1 MSDAAVRYDP
11 EFKKVLWPPW
21 IHSPRMFTLSC
32 PIRVDGQVCEAGT
45 RVNIQSPNLIACDEA
60 EMLTRYEVQPSLVK
74 VGEGGNLE
82 VQVQA
87 EQSYLIKTER
97 EVPAK
102 LGLMLVGWGGNNGS
116 TLTASLLANR
126 LGMSWETRRGR
137 QQANF
142 YGSLLMASS
151 VPLGTSDLGN
161 EVYVKMHDIV
171 PFCNPDNLVL
181 GGWDISS
188 MSLGDSL
195 LRSRVLEPDLIRQVK
210 PLMDQMKP
218 LPSVYSPSFIASNQS
233 DRADNV
239 IGGSRSEQL
248 ERIRKDIRDFK
259 VINRL
264 DKVIVM
270 WTANTERYTSL
281 ADGIHDSWENFKVA
295 IEADH
300 AEISPSSLFAAA
312 SLLEGCPFINGS
324 PQNTF
329 IPAIIDLAGKVA
341 VPIAG
346 DDFKSGQTKM
356 KSVLV
361 DFLIGSGIKPLSIV
375 SYNHLG
381 NNDGKNLAE
390 AAQFSSKERSKR
402 GVVEDMVQSNPV
414 LYPVGGKTSGP
425 DHTVVIEYV
434 PTVGDTKK
442 ALDEYESEIFMGGRN
457 TIVMHNTC
465 EDSLLAAPL
474 MLDLVL
480 LMEFLT
486 RVSVGREATGLD
498 GEDSDFH
505 PLHPIMSL
513 LAFFLKAPLF
523 PSGVPVTNALM
534 KQRRAIEAMLKAC
547 VGLPPTDDLCIYHRL
562 RH

>member
-1 MSDAAVRYDP
+1 
-11 EFKKVLWPPW
+11 
-21 IHSPRMFTLSC
+21 
-32 PIRVDGQVCEAGT
+32 
-45 RVNIQSPNLIACDEA
+45 LIGFDEV
-60 EMLTRYEVQPSLVK
+60 EMLSRYKVQPGFVRVL
-74 VGEGGNLE
+74 EGGNLE
-82 VQVQA
+82 VQVQT
-87 EQSYLIKTER
+87 EQSYLIKTDR
-97 EVPAK
+97 KAPVK
-102 LGLMLVGWGGNNGS
+102 LGLMLVGWGGNNGT
-116 TLTASLLANR
+116 TLTASLLANGH
-126 LGMSWETRRGR
+126 GMSWETRRGH
-137 QQANF
+137 QQPNF

-151 VPLGTSDLGN
+151 VPLGTCLESGD
-161 EVYVKMHDIV
+161 EMYVKIHDIV
-171 PFCNPDNLVL
+171 PFCHPDNLVL

-188 MSLGDSL
+188 MSLGDAL

-210 PLMDQMKP
+210 PLMDRMRP
-218 LPSVYSPSFIASNQS
+218 LPSVYSSSFIASNQS

-239 IGGSRSEQL
+239 IGGSKGEQL
-248 ERIRKDIRDFK
+248 EQIRKDIRDFK
-259 VINRL
+259 ENNQL
-264 DKVIVM
+264 DKVIIM
-270 WTANTERYTSL
+270 WTANTERYTNVAS
-281 ADGIHDSWENFKVA
+281 GIHDTWENFKVA
-295 IEADH
+295 IESDY
-300 AEISPSSLFAAA
+300 AEISPSSLFAVA

-329 IPAIIDLAGKVA
+329 IPAIMDLADAVA

-346 DDFKSGQTKM
+346 DDFKSGQTKI

-414 LYPVGGKTSGP
+414 LYPVVGKTNGP

-486 RVSVGREATGLD
+486 RVSVYREAADAD
-498 GEDSDFH
+498 GEDSGFH
-505 PLHPIMSL
+505 PLHPITSL

-534 KQRRAIEAMLKAC
+534 KQRRAIETLLKAC
-547 VGLPPTDDLCIYHRL
+547 IGLPPTDDLSIYHRL
-562 RH
+562 RN